1 MRTIDSERLPAFVRV
16 RRRKYAVAGKEN
28 TFMEMDMTKGTPS
41 RLIAR
46 FIIPIIIGNIFQ
58 QLYNMVDTIIVG
70 RFVGLDA
77 LAAVGATGS
86 VVFLILGFTQGLTT
100 GFTVLTAQRFGAGD
114 KEGMKKSIGSAVILS
129 LFVTV
134 IMTALSMAGMDTLLH
149 WMNTPDDI
157 FEMTKQY
164 IMIICAGICCNVI
177 YNLQASIL
185 RAIGNSVVPLVLLFV
200 SSVANIVLDYVF
212 IVYGHMGVGGAA
224 LATVISQGL
233 SGVLCLIYIVLCV
246 PALHVGRE
254 HFRLESQCVKNQIS
268 VGIPMALQFSITAIG
283 TILVQAALNL
293 LGSLA
298 VASYSVSCKVE
309 QLVTQPFAAMGV
321 TMATYCAQNRGVNDL
336 TRIQKGVRTANV
348 MSAVYAVIIYGV
360 IYLALP
366 VVVPLF
372 VNEDVEQIYEYAK
385 IYIGVCGAFFIP
397 LGMIFIFRNALQ
409 GCGFGFMPMMG
420 GVVELLGRSVVAFI
434 AARMLSYTGV
444 CFANVAAWLTA
455 GVFLWL
461 AYRVLM
467 RRMTGSAQ
475 GAALPQADTG
485 QEYEMNME
493 EKS

>member
-1 MRTIDSERLPAFVRV
+1 
-16 RRRKYAVAGKEN
+16 
-28 TFMEMDMTKGTPS
+28 MELDMTKGTPS
-41 RLIAR
+41 KLIAR

-58 QLYNMVDTIIVG
+58 QLYNMADTIIVG
-70 RFVGLDA
+70 RFVGMKA

-100 GFTVLTAQRFGAGD
+100 GFTVMTAQKFGAGD
-114 KEGMKKSIGSAVILS
+114 REGMKKSIGSAAVLS
-129 LFVTV
+129 LIVTV
-134 IMTALSMAGMDTLLH
+134 LMTALSMAGIDILLR
-149 WMNTPDDI
+149 WMNTPEDI
-157 FEMTKQY
+157 FDMAKRY
-164 IMIICAGICCNVI
+164 IMIICAGICCNVL

-185 RAIGNSVVPLVLLFV
+185 RAIGNSVVPLALLFI

-212 IVYGHMGVGGAA
+212 IVYGNMEVEGAA

-233 SGVLCLIYIVLCV
+233 SGVLCLIYIVFFV
-246 PALHVGRE
+246 PTLHVGRQ
-254 HFRLESQCVKNQIS
+254 HFRLEGQCVKNQVA
-268 VGIPMALQFSITAIG
+268 VGIPMALQFSITAVG

-321 TMATYCAQNRGVNDL
+321 TMATYCAQNRGVNAL
-336 TRIQKGVRTANV
+336 ERIQKGVRVANV

-366 VVVPLF
+366 AVIPLF
-372 VNEDVEQIYEYAK
+372 VNEDVEQIYEYAR
-385 IYIGVCGAFFIP
+385 IYIIVCGAFFIP

-409 GCGFGFMPMMG
+409 GCGFGLMPMLG

-467 RRMTGSAQ
+467 RRMR
-475 GAALPQADTG
+475 AALPPAAE
-485 QEYEMNME
+485 QEFPAH
-493 EKS
+493 

>member
-1 MRTIDSERLPAFVRV
+1 
-16 RRRKYAVAGKEN
+16 
-28 TFMEMDMTKGTPS
+28 MELDMTKGTPWK
-41 RLIAR
+41 LIAR

-58 QLYNMVDTIIVG
+58 QLYNMADTVIVG

-100 GFTVLTAQRFGAGD
+100 GFTVMTAQKFGAGD
-114 KEGMKKSIGSAVILS
+114 REGMKKSIGSAIILS
-129 LFVTV
+129 VFVTV
-134 IMTALSMAGMDTLLH
+134 AMTALSMAGMDYLLRL
-149 WMNTPDDI
+149 MNTPEDI
-157 FEMTKQY
+157 FGMAKQY
-164 IMIICAGICCNVI
+164 IMIICAGICCNVL

-200 SSVANIVLDYVF
+200 SSVVNIVLDYVL
-212 IVYGHMGVGGAA
+212 IVYAHMGVEGAA
-224 LATVISQGL
+224 VATVVSQGL
-233 SGVLCLIYIVLCV
+233 SGVLCLVYIVVFV
-246 PALHVGRE
+246 PALHVGRQ
-254 HFRLESQCVKNQIS
+254 HFRLEGQCVKNQLS
-268 VGIPMALQFSITAIG
+268 VGIPMALQFSITAVG

-293 LGSLA
+293 LGSMA
-298 VASYSVSCKVE
+298 VGSYSVSCKVE

-321 TMATYCAQNRGVNDL
+321 TMATYCAQNRGINDL
-336 TRIQKGVRTANV
+336 ARIEKGVRVANV

-366 VVVPLF
+366 FVVPLF
-372 VNEDVEQIYEYAK
+372 VNEDVEQIYEYAR

-444 CFANVAAWLTA
+444 CLANVAAWLAA

-461 AYRVLM
+461 AYRVLI
-467 RRMTGSAQ
+467 RRMK
-475 GAALPQADTG
+475 AAAPPGTG
-485 QEYEMNME
+485 QG
-493 EKS
+493 